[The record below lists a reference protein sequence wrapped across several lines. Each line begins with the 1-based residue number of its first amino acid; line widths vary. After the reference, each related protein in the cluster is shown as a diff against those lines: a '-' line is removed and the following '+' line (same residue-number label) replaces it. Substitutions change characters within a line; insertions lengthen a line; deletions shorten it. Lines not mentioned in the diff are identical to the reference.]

1 MKSCKDGAMNIEITD
16 ALLVAVIVGFVEI
29 AKGVGLPVRL
39 APVLSV
45 ILGIVAGIA
54 YMAVWDIKTGIMYGI
69 ISGLTS
75 CGLYS
80 AGKSAVQKE

>member
-1 MKSCKDGAMNIEITD
+1 MNIEITD

-29 AKGVGLPVRL
+29 SKRMGLPVRL

-45 ILGIVAGIA
+45 ILGIIAGVV
-54 YMAVWDIKTGIMYGI
+54 YFPGDVKTSVMFGI

-80 AGKSAVQKE
+80 AGKSAVKKEQ

>member
-1 MKSCKDGAMNIEITD
+1 MNIEITD
-16 ALLVAVIVGFVEI
+16 VVIVAVIVGLVEM
-29 AKGVGLPVRL
+29 AKGIGLPVRL

-45 ILGIVAGIA
+45 ILGIVAGIV
-54 YMAVWDIKTGIMYGI
+54 YFPGDLKTSAIFGI

-80 AGKSAVQKE
+80 AGKSAVKKE

>member
-1 MKSCKDGAMNIEITD
+1 TD
-16 ALLVAVIVGFVEI
+16 VVIVAVIVGLVEMGEGI
-29 AKGVGLPVRL
+29 GLPVRL

-45 ILGIVAGIA
+45 ILGIVAGIV
-54 YMAVWDIKTGIMYGI
+54 YFPGDLKTSAIFGI

-80 AGKSAVQKE
+80 AGKSAVKKE

>member
-1 MKSCKDGAMNIEITD
+1 MNIEITD
-16 ALLVAVIVGFVEI
+16 VVIVAVIVGLVEM
-29 AKGVGLPVRL
+29 AKGMGLPVRL

-45 ILGIVAGIA
+45 ILGIAAGIA

-69 ISGLTS
+69 ICGLTS

-80 AGKSAVQKE
+80 TGKSTMGRDGKKD